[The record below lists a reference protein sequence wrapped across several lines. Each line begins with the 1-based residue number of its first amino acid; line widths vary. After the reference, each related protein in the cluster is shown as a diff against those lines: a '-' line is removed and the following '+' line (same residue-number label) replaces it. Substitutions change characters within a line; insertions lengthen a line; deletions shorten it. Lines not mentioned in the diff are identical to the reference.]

1 MKLIKVIP
9 YGSIVIAILVL
20 LHIFFPSSWPSG
32 VKSLIDAFF
41 LNPLQNWFLIFP
53 VIGLIVLSGLILY
66 YGIHFLASFGS
77 KYETDDFYYTGVS
90 IVIASKNEKALL
102 ERTLNSIA
110 KLDYPKEKLQLVVVT
125 SGSTDNSTE
134 FCRHFAE
141 KHTDLDVEVLSE
153 HVAKKG
159 KPAALNYGLEHVKN
173 EIFVLYDSGCVL
185 QPDTLKYLIAPFQ
198 YERNKATIGPVL
210 VKNWKENKWTR
221 GILLDYST
229 IAGGGILF
237 EIKNRL
243 GASAYSFGRNFAV
256 RTEYLRKYGGFNED
270 SLTEDLYLSQ
280 LLNLDGIDILFTSK
294 AKVYE
299 HVPTSWDIL
308 KVQRTRWMAG
318 FILDMPQLMEMKN
331 KEKDG
336 KPIIIARN
344 LTMFLFGNLDSW
356 MHLVIGFSVLFFFI
370 GEYYLF
376 CWALLCLFFQFGC
389 LFNAV
394 RKYADKHYS
403 VLFYFPISGF
413 IHLYM
418 ILRQFTLPEDL
429 GWDQTP
435 LILEKQEKE
444 INALSNN

>member
-1 MKLIKVIP
+1 MKITKIIP
-9 YGSIVIAILVL
+9 YVSILLAIFIL
-20 LHIFFPSSWPSG
+20 LHIFFPGTWPSG
-32 VKSLIDAFF
+32 VKALIDAFF
-41 LNPLQNWFLIFP
+41 LNPLMNWWCIFP
-53 VIGLIVLSGLILY
+53 IIGLGILAGLVMY
-66 YGIHFLASFGS
+66 YGIHFLASFGT
-77 KYETDDFYYTGVS
+77 KYDTEEFYYTGVS
-90 IVIASKNEKALL
+90 IVIASKNEKILL

-110 KLDYPKEKLQLVVVT
+110 KLDYPRDKLQIVVVT
-125 SGSTDNSTE
+125 SGSTDNSTD
-134 FCRHFAE
+134 FCKMFSE
-141 KHTDLDVEVLSE
+141 KHKDLEMIILSE
-153 HVAKKG
+153 DIPKRG
-159 KPAALNYGLEHVKN
+159 KPAALNYGLEYVNN

-185 QPDTLKYLIAPFQ
+185 TPDTLKYLIAPFQ
-198 YERNKATIGPVL
+198 YEKNKATIGPVL
-210 VKNWKENKWTR
+210 VKNWKENALTR
-221 GILLDYST
+221 AILLDYST

-237 EIKNRL
+237 EIKNRI

-299 HVPTSWDIL
+299 HVPNSWDIL

-318 FILDMPQLMEMKN
+318 FLLDAPQLMEMKN
-331 KEKDG
+331 EEKDG

-344 LTMFLFGNLDSW
+344 LTMFLFGNMDSW
-356 MHLVIGFSVLFFFI
+356 MNLVIGFSILFFLI
-370 GEYYLF
+370 GEYYLLT
-376 CWALLCLFFQFGC
+376 WALICLFFQFGC

-418 ILRQFTLPEDL
+418 ILRQFTLPEDM

-435 LILEKQEKE
+435 MILEKQEKE